1 MMIQTTNSN
10 ILTLLN
16 LCNLEIE
23 LEEKL
28 RKKIDIV
35 IEETY
40 TKEINPKDIY
50 GTLAKRMFLEQVM
63 KDRSVVYE

>member
-1 MMIQTTNSN
+1 MIQTANSN

>member
-1 MMIQTTNSN
+1 MIQTTNSN

-28 RKKIDIV
+28 KKKIDII